1 MATIL
6 AEGKHL
12 SKTFPVKGQ
21 GKGAA
26 LHAVSGVDL
35 AVYEG
40 ETLALVGESGCG
52 KSTLG
57 RLLLGLLLPTQ
68 GQVFFDGQDLA
79 ALPPARLR
87 ALRRQMQLVFQ
98 DTAAALNPRWTV
110 GQSLAEP
117 LRIHNLCPRG
127 EYAARGA
134 ALLTQVGLAPDLLD
148 RYPHQLSGGQ
158 RQRVGLA
165 RALALSPRLVVCDEP
180 VSALDVSVQA
190 QMLNLLADL
199 QRAQGSPTSSSPTTW
214 GWSATALTGCAS
226 CSWAGCARWGPPRP
240 CSPPPGTPTP
250 SSCWTPSPGRTPP
263 AGGRAAPPWPG
274 RSPPRCTPLRG
285 AGSAPGAP
293 MPKTSAPK
301 PSPPSPGRGTTRQP
315 ATSPWE
321 GHKEDVPCPSS
332 TCTVTPSP
340 ACWPASGRG
349 TPPTCGRGNP
359 STSTWKNSAAAA
371 TCSRP
376 SPFS

>member
-57 RLLLGLLLPTQ
+57 RLLLGLLPPTQ

-199 QRAQGSPTSSSPTTW
+199 QRVQGLTYVLISHDLGVVRHSADRVCVMFLGRVCEVGPTQALFSAPRHPYTKFLLDSVPRPDPTRRGESGPPLAGEIPSPVHPPSGCRFRTRCPYAQDICAQTVPP
-214 GWSATALTGCAS
+214 LTG
-226 CSWAGCARWGPPRP
+226 AGDHQAACHFPL
-240 CSPPPGTPTP
+240 
-250 SSCWTPSPGRTPP
+250 
-263 AGGRAAPPWPG
+263 GRA
-274 RSPPRCTPLRG
+274 
-285 AGSAPGAP
+285 
-293 MPKTSAPK
+293 
-301 PSPPSPGRGTTRQP
+301 
-315 ATSPWE
+315 
-321 GHKEDVPCPSS
+321 
-332 TCTVTPSP
+332 
-340 ACWPASGRG
+340 
-349 TPPTCGRGNP
+349 
-359 STSTWKNSAAAA
+359 
-371 TCSRP
+371 
-376 SPFS
+376 

>member
-57 RLLLGLLLPTQ
+57 RLLLGLLPPTQ

-199 QRAQGSPTSSSPTTW
+199 QRAQGLTYVLISHDLGVVRHSADRVCVMFLGRVCEVGPTQALFSAPRHPYTKFLLDSVPRPDPTRRGESGPPLAGEIPSPVHPPSGCRFRTRCPYAQDICAQTVPP
-214 GWSATALTGCAS
+214 LTG
-226 CSWAGCARWGPPRP
+226 AGDHQVACHF
-240 CSPPPGTPTP
+240 
-250 SSCWTPSPGRTPP
+250 
-263 AGGRAAPPWPG
+263 
-274 RSPPRCTPLRG
+274 PLG
-285 AGSAPGAP
+285 KA
-293 MPKTSAPK
+293 
-301 PSPPSPGRGTTRQP
+301 
-315 ATSPWE
+315 
-321 GHKEDVPCPSS
+321 
-332 TCTVTPSP
+332 
-340 ACWPASGRG
+340 
-349 TPPTCGRGNP
+349 
-359 STSTWKNSAAAA
+359 
-371 TCSRP
+371 
-376 SPFS
+376 

>member
-57 RLLLGLLLPTQ
+57 RLLLGLLPPTQ

-134 ALLTQVGLAPDLLD
+134 ALLNQVGLAPDLLD

-199 QRAQGSPTSSSPTTW
+199 QRAQGLTYVLISHDLGVVRHSADRVCVMFLGRVCEVGPTQALFSAPRHPYTKFLLDSVPRPDPTRRGESGPPLAGEIPSPVHPPSGCRFRSRCPYAQDICAQTVPP
-214 GWSATALTGCAS
+214 LTG
-226 CSWAGCARWGPPRP
+226 AGDHQAACHFPL
-240 CSPPPGTPTP
+240 
-250 SSCWTPSPGRTPP
+250 
-263 AGGRAAPPWPG
+263 GRA
-274 RSPPRCTPLRG
+274 
-285 AGSAPGAP
+285 
-293 MPKTSAPK
+293 
-301 PSPPSPGRGTTRQP
+301 
-315 ATSPWE
+315 
-321 GHKEDVPCPSS
+321 
-332 TCTVTPSP
+332 
-340 ACWPASGRG
+340 
-349 TPPTCGRGNP
+349 
-359 STSTWKNSAAAA
+359 
-371 TCSRP
+371 
-376 SPFS
+376 

>member
-57 RLLLGLLLPTQ
+57 RLLLGLLPPTQ

-165 RALALSPRLVVCDEP
+165 RALALSPRLLVCDEP

-199 QRAQGSPTSSSPTTW
+199 QRAQGLTYVLISHDLGVVRHSADRVCVMFLGRVCEVGPTQALFSAPRHPYTKFLLDSVPRPDPTRRGESGPPLAGEIPSPVHPPSGCRFRSRCPYAQDICAQTVPP
-214 GWSATALTGCAS
+214 LTG
-226 CSWAGCARWGPPRP
+226 AGDHQAACHFPL
-240 CSPPPGTPTP
+240 
-250 SSCWTPSPGRTPP
+250 
-263 AGGRAAPPWPG
+263 GRA
-274 RSPPRCTPLRG
+274 
-285 AGSAPGAP
+285 
-293 MPKTSAPK
+293 
-301 PSPPSPGRGTTRQP
+301 
-315 ATSPWE
+315 
-321 GHKEDVPCPSS
+321 
-332 TCTVTPSP
+332 
-340 ACWPASGRG
+340 
-349 TPPTCGRGNP
+349 
-359 STSTWKNSAAAA
+359 
-371 TCSRP
+371 
-376 SPFS
+376 

>member
-57 RLLLGLLLPTQ
+57 RLLLGLLPPTQ

-110 GQSLAEP
+110 GQTLAEP

-199 QRAQGSPTSSSPTTW
+199 QASQGLTYVLISHDLGVVRHSADRVCVMFLGRVCEVGPTQALFSAPRHPYTKFLLDSVPRPDPTRRGESGPPLAGEIPSPVHPPSGCRFRTRCPYAQDICAQTVPP
-214 GWSATALTGCAS
+214 LTG
-226 CSWAGCARWGPPRP
+226 AGDHQAACHFPL
-240 CSPPPGTPTP
+240 
-250 SSCWTPSPGRTPP
+250 
-263 AGGRAAPPWPG
+263 GRA
-274 RSPPRCTPLRG
+274 
-285 AGSAPGAP
+285 
-293 MPKTSAPK
+293 
-301 PSPPSPGRGTTRQP
+301 
-315 ATSPWE
+315 
-321 GHKEDVPCPSS
+321 
-332 TCTVTPSP
+332 
-340 ACWPASGRG
+340 
-349 TPPTCGRGNP
+349 
-359 STSTWKNSAAAA
+359 
-371 TCSRP
+371 
-376 SPFS
+376 

>member
-57 RLLLGLLLPTQ
+57 RLLLGLLPPTQ

-199 QRAQGSPTSSSPTTW
+199 QASQGLTYVLISHDLGVVRHSADRVCVMFLGRVCEVGPTQALFSAPRHPYTKFLLDSVPRPDPTRRGESGPPLAGEIPSPVHPPSGCRFRTRCPYAQDICAQTVPP
-214 GWSATALTGCAS
+214 LTG
-226 CSWAGCARWGPPRP
+226 AGDH
-240 CSPPPGTPTP
+240 
-250 SSCWTPSPGRTPP
+250 P
-263 AGGRAAPPWPG
+263 AACHFPLGRA
-274 RSPPRCTPLRG
+274 
-285 AGSAPGAP
+285 
-293 MPKTSAPK
+293 
-301 PSPPSPGRGTTRQP
+301 
-315 ATSPWE
+315 
-321 GHKEDVPCPSS
+321 
-332 TCTVTPSP
+332 
-340 ACWPASGRG
+340 
-349 TPPTCGRGNP
+349 
-359 STSTWKNSAAAA
+359 
-371 TCSRP
+371 
-376 SPFS
+376 

>member
-57 RLLLGLLLPTQ
+57 RLLLGLLPPTR

-199 QRAQGSPTSSSPTTW
+199 QRAQGLTYVLISHDLGVVRHSADRVCVMFLGRVCEVGPTQALFSAPRHPYTKFLLDSVPRPDPTRRGESGPPLAGEIPSPVHPPSGCRFRTRCPYAQDICAQTVPP
-214 GWSATALTGCAS
+214 LTG
-226 CSWAGCARWGPPRP
+226 AGDHQAACHFPL
-240 CSPPPGTPTP
+240 
-250 SSCWTPSPGRTPP
+250 
-263 AGGRAAPPWPG
+263 GRA
-274 RSPPRCTPLRG
+274 
-285 AGSAPGAP
+285 
-293 MPKTSAPK
+293 
-301 PSPPSPGRGTTRQP
+301 
-315 ATSPWE
+315 
-321 GHKEDVPCPSS
+321 
-332 TCTVTPSP
+332 
-340 ACWPASGRG
+340 
-349 TPPTCGRGNP
+349 
-359 STSTWKNSAAAA
+359 
-371 TCSRP
+371 
-376 SPFS
+376 

>member
-40 ETLALVGESGCG
+40 ETLALVGESGGG

-57 RLLLGLLLPTQ
+57 RLLLGLLPPTQ

-199 QRAQGSPTSSSPTTW
+199 QASQGLTYVLISHDLGVVRHSSDRVCVMFLGRVCEVGPTQALFSAPRHPYTKFLLDSVPRPDPTRRGESGPPLAGEIPSPVHPPSGCRFRTRCPYAQDICAQTVPP
-214 GWSATALTGCAS
+214 LTG
-226 CSWAGCARWGPPRP
+226 AGDHQAACHFPL
-240 CSPPPGTPTP
+240 
-250 SSCWTPSPGRTPP
+250 
-263 AGGRAAPPWPG
+263 GRA
-274 RSPPRCTPLRG
+274 
-285 AGSAPGAP
+285 
-293 MPKTSAPK
+293 
-301 PSPPSPGRGTTRQP
+301 
-315 ATSPWE
+315 
-321 GHKEDVPCPSS
+321 
-332 TCTVTPSP
+332 
-340 ACWPASGRG
+340 
-349 TPPTCGRGNP
+349 
-359 STSTWKNSAAAA
+359 
-371 TCSRP
+371 
-376 SPFS
+376 

>member
-57 RLLLGLLLPTQ
+57 RLLLGLLPPTQ

-127 EYAARGA
+127 EYASRGA

-199 QRAQGSPTSSSPTTW
+199 QRAQGLTYVLISHDLGVVRHSADRVCVMFLGRVCEVGPTQALFSAPRHPYTKFLLDSVPRPDPTRRGESGPPLAGEIPSPVHPPSGCRFRTRCPYAQDICAQTVPS
-214 GWSATALTGCAS
+214 LTG
-226 CSWAGCARWGPPRP
+226 AGDHQ
-240 CSPPPGTPTP
+240 
-250 SSCWTPSPGRTPP
+250 
-263 AGGRAAPPWPG
+263 AA
-274 RSPPRCTPLRG
+274 CHFPLG
-285 AGSAPGAP
+285 KA
-293 MPKTSAPK
+293 
-301 PSPPSPGRGTTRQP
+301 
-315 ATSPWE
+315 
-321 GHKEDVPCPSS
+321 
-332 TCTVTPSP
+332 
-340 ACWPASGRG
+340 
-349 TPPTCGRGNP
+349 
-359 STSTWKNSAAAA
+359 
-371 TCSRP
+371 
-376 SPFS
+376 

>member
-57 RLLLGLLLPTQ
+57 RILLGLLPPTQ

-199 QRAQGSPTSSSPTTW
+199 QASQGLTYVLISHDLGVVRHSADRVCVMFLGRVCEVGPTQALFSAPRHPYTKFLLDSVPRPDPTRRGESGPPLAGEIPSPVHPPSGCRFRSRCPYAQDICAQTVPP
-214 GWSATALTGCAS
+214 LTG
-226 CSWAGCARWGPPRP
+226 AGDHQAACHFPL
-240 CSPPPGTPTP
+240 
-250 SSCWTPSPGRTPP
+250 
-263 AGGRAAPPWPG
+263 GRA
-274 RSPPRCTPLRG
+274 
-285 AGSAPGAP
+285 
-293 MPKTSAPK
+293 
-301 PSPPSPGRGTTRQP
+301 
-315 ATSPWE
+315 
-321 GHKEDVPCPSS
+321 
-332 TCTVTPSP
+332 
-340 ACWPASGRG
+340 
-349 TPPTCGRGNP
+349 
-359 STSTWKNSAAAA
+359 
-371 TCSRP
+371 
-376 SPFS
+376 

>member
-57 RLLLGLLLPTQ
+57 RLLLGLLPPTQ

-98 DTAAALNPRWTV
+98 DAAAALNPRWTV

-199 QRAQGSPTSSSPTTW
+199 QASQGLTYVLISHDLGVVRHSADRVCVMFLGRVCEVGPTQALFSAPRHPYTKFLLDSVPRPDPTRRGESGPPLAGEIPSPVHPPSGCRFRTRCPYAQDICAQTVPP
-214 GWSATALTGCAS
+214 LTG
-226 CSWAGCARWGPPRP
+226 AGDHQAACHFPL
-240 CSPPPGTPTP
+240 
-250 SSCWTPSPGRTPP
+250 
-263 AGGRAAPPWPG
+263 GRA
-274 RSPPRCTPLRG
+274 
-285 AGSAPGAP
+285 
-293 MPKTSAPK
+293 
-301 PSPPSPGRGTTRQP
+301 
-315 ATSPWE
+315 
-321 GHKEDVPCPSS
+321 
-332 TCTVTPSP
+332 
-340 ACWPASGRG
+340 
-349 TPPTCGRGNP
+349 
-359 STSTWKNSAAAA
+359 
-371 TCSRP
+371 
-376 SPFS
+376 

>member
-57 RLLLGLLLPTQ
+57 RLLLGLLPPTQ

-98 DTAAALNPRWTV
+98 DTAALNPRWTV

-199 QRAQGSPTSSSPTTW
+199 QRAQGLTYVLISHDLGVVRHSADRVCVMFLGRVCEVGPTQALFSAPRHPYTKFLLDSVPRPDPTRRGESGPPLAGEIPSPVHPPSGCRFRSRCPYAQDICAQTVPP
-214 GWSATALTGCAS
+214 LTG
-226 CSWAGCARWGPPRP
+226 AGDHQAACHFPL
-240 CSPPPGTPTP
+240 
-250 SSCWTPSPGRTPP
+250 
-263 AGGRAAPPWPG
+263 GRA
-274 RSPPRCTPLRG
+274 
-285 AGSAPGAP
+285 
-293 MPKTSAPK
+293 
-301 PSPPSPGRGTTRQP
+301 
-315 ATSPWE
+315 
-321 GHKEDVPCPSS
+321 
-332 TCTVTPSP
+332 
-340 ACWPASGRG
+340 
-349 TPPTCGRGNP
+349 
-359 STSTWKNSAAAA
+359 
-371 TCSRP
+371 
-376 SPFS
+376 

>member
-57 RLLLGLLLPTQ
+57 RLLLGLLPPTQ

-165 RALALSPRLVVCDEP
+165 RTLALSPRLVVCDEP

-199 QRAQGSPTSSSPTTW
+199 QRAQGLTYVLISHDLGVVRHSADRVCVMFLGRVCEVGPTQALFSAPRHPYTKFLLDSVPRPDPTRRGESGPPLAGEIPSPVHPPSGCRFRTRCPYAQDICAQTVPP
-214 GWSATALTGCAS
+214 LTG
-226 CSWAGCARWGPPRP
+226 AGDHQAACHFPL
-240 CSPPPGTPTP
+240 
-250 SSCWTPSPGRTPP
+250 
-263 AGGRAAPPWPG
+263 GRA
-274 RSPPRCTPLRG
+274 
-285 AGSAPGAP
+285 
-293 MPKTSAPK
+293 
-301 PSPPSPGRGTTRQP
+301 
-315 ATSPWE
+315 
-321 GHKEDVPCPSS
+321 
-332 TCTVTPSP
+332 
-340 ACWPASGRG
+340 
-349 TPPTCGRGNP
+349 
-359 STSTWKNSAAAA
+359 
-371 TCSRP
+371 
-376 SPFS
+376 

>member
-199 QRAQGSPTSSSPTTW
+199 QRAQGLTYVLISHDLGVVRHSADRVGVMFLGRVCEVGPTQALFSAPRHPYTKFLLDSVPRPDPTRRGESGPPLAGEIPSPVHPPSGCRFRTRCPYVQDICAQTVPP
-214 GWSATALTGCAS
+214 LTG
-226 CSWAGCARWGPPRP
+226 AGDHQAACHFPL
-240 CSPPPGTPTP
+240 
-250 SSCWTPSPGRTPP
+250 
-263 AGGRAAPPWPG
+263 GRA
-274 RSPPRCTPLRG
+274 
-285 AGSAPGAP
+285 
-293 MPKTSAPK
+293 
-301 PSPPSPGRGTTRQP
+301 
-315 ATSPWE
+315 
-321 GHKEDVPCPSS
+321 
-332 TCTVTPSP
+332 
-340 ACWPASGRG
+340 
-349 TPPTCGRGNP
+349 
-359 STSTWKNSAAAA
+359 
-371 TCSRP
+371 
-376 SPFS
+376 

>member
-199 QRAQGSPTSSSPTTW
+199 QRAQGLTYVLISHDLGVVRHSADRVCVMFLGRVCEVGPTQALFSAPRHPYTKFLLDSVPRPDPTRRGESGPPVAGEIPSPVHPPSGCRFRTRCPYAQDICAQTVPP
-214 GWSATALTGCAS
+214 LTG
-226 CSWAGCARWGPPRP
+226 AGDHQAACHFPL
-240 CSPPPGTPTP
+240 
-250 SSCWTPSPGRTPP
+250 
-263 AGGRAAPPWPG
+263 GRA
-274 RSPPRCTPLRG
+274 
-285 AGSAPGAP
+285 
-293 MPKTSAPK
+293 
-301 PSPPSPGRGTTRQP
+301 
-315 ATSPWE
+315 
-321 GHKEDVPCPSS
+321 
-332 TCTVTPSP
+332 
-340 ACWPASGRG
+340 
-349 TPPTCGRGNP
+349 
-359 STSTWKNSAAAA
+359 
-371 TCSRP
+371 
-376 SPFS
+376 

>member
-57 RLLLGLLLPTQ
+57 RLLLGLLPPTQ

-87 ALRRQMQLVFQ
+87 ALRRLMQLVFQ

-158 RQRVGLA
+158 RQRVGIA

-199 QRAQGSPTSSSPTTW
+199 QASQGLTYVLISHDLGVVRHSSDRVCVMFLGRVCEVGPTQALFSAPRHPYTKFLLDSVPRPDPTRRGESGPPLAGEIPSPVHPPSGCRFRTRCPYAQDICAQTVPP
-214 GWSATALTGCAS
+214 LTG
-226 CSWAGCARWGPPRP
+226 AGDHQAACHFPL
-240 CSPPPGTPTP
+240 
-250 SSCWTPSPGRTPP
+250 
-263 AGGRAAPPWPG
+263 GRA
-274 RSPPRCTPLRG
+274 
-285 AGSAPGAP
+285 
-293 MPKTSAPK
+293 
-301 PSPPSPGRGTTRQP
+301 
-315 ATSPWE
+315 
-321 GHKEDVPCPSS
+321 
-332 TCTVTPSP
+332 
-340 ACWPASGRG
+340 
-349 TPPTCGRGNP
+349 
-359 STSTWKNSAAAA
+359 
-371 TCSRP
+371 
-376 SPFS
+376 

>member
-57 RLLLGLLLPTQ
+57 RLLLGLLPPTQ

-199 QRAQGSPTSSSPTTW
+199 QRAQGLTYVLISHDLGVVRHSADRVCVMFLGRVCEVGPTQALFSAPRHPYTKFLLDSVPRPDPTRRGESCPPLAGEIPSPVHPPSGCRFRSRCPYAQDICAQTVPP
-214 GWSATALTGCAS
+214 LTG
-226 CSWAGCARWGPPRP
+226 AGDHQAACHFPL
-240 CSPPPGTPTP
+240 
-250 SSCWTPSPGRTPP
+250 
-263 AGGRAAPPWPG
+263 GRA
-274 RSPPRCTPLRG
+274 
-285 AGSAPGAP
+285 
-293 MPKTSAPK
+293 
-301 PSPPSPGRGTTRQP
+301 
-315 ATSPWE
+315 
-321 GHKEDVPCPSS
+321 
-332 TCTVTPSP
+332 
-340 ACWPASGRG
+340 
-349 TPPTCGRGNP
+349 
-359 STSTWKNSAAAA
+359 
-371 TCSRP
+371 
-376 SPFS
+376 

>member
-57 RLLLGLLLPTQ
+57 RLLLGLLPPTQ

-199 QRAQGSPTSSSPTTW
+199 QASQGLTYVLISHDLGVVRHSADRVCVMFLGRVCEVGPTQALF
-214 GWSATALTGCAS
+214 SAPRHPYTKFLLDS
-226 CSWAGCARWGPPRP
+226 VPRP
-240 CSPPPGTPTP
+240 DPTRRGEGRELLPGEIPSPVTPPSGCRFRTRCPYAAPVCAQAPPPLQGTGEHRVA
-250 SSCWTPSPGRTPP
+250 CH
-263 AGGRAAPPWPG
+263 APLG
-274 RSPPRCTPLRG
+274 
-285 AGSAPGAP
+285 
-293 MPKTSAPK
+293 
-301 PSPPSPGRGTTRQP
+301 
-315 ATSPWE
+315 E
-321 GHKEDVPCPSS
+321 G
-332 TCTVTPSP
+332 
-340 ACWPASGRG
+340 
-349 TPPTCGRGNP
+349 
-359 STSTWKNSAAAA
+359 
-371 TCSRP
+371 
-376 SPFS
+376 

>member
-57 RLLLGLLLPTQ
+57 RLLLGLLPPTQ

-127 EYAARGA
+127 EYASRGA

-199 QRAQGSPTSSSPTTW
+199 QASQGLTYVLISHDLGVVRHSADRVCVMFLGRVCEVGPTQALFSAPRHPDTKFLLDSVPRPDPTRRGESGPPLAGEIPSPVHPPSGCRFRSRCPYAQDICAQTVPP
-214 GWSATALTGCAS
+214 LTG
-226 CSWAGCARWGPPRP
+226 AGDHQAACHFPL
-240 CSPPPGTPTP
+240 
-250 SSCWTPSPGRTPP
+250 
-263 AGGRAAPPWPG
+263 GRA
-274 RSPPRCTPLRG
+274 
-285 AGSAPGAP
+285 
-293 MPKTSAPK
+293 
-301 PSPPSPGRGTTRQP
+301 
-315 ATSPWE
+315 
-321 GHKEDVPCPSS
+321 
-332 TCTVTPSP
+332 
-340 ACWPASGRG
+340 
-349 TPPTCGRGNP
+349 
-359 STSTWKNSAAAA
+359 
-371 TCSRP
+371 
-376 SPFS
+376 

>member
-79 ALPPARLR
+79 SLPPARLR

-199 QRAQGSPTSSSPTTW
+199 QRAQGLTYVLISHDLGVVRHSADRVCVMFLGRVCEVGPTQALFSAPRHPYTKFLLDSVPRPDPTRRGESGPPLAGEIPSPVHPPSGCRFRTRCPYAQDICAQTVPP
-214 GWSATALTGCAS
+214 LTG
-226 CSWAGCARWGPPRP
+226 AGDHQAACHFPL
-240 CSPPPGTPTP
+240 
-250 SSCWTPSPGRTPP
+250 
-263 AGGRAAPPWPG
+263 GRA
-274 RSPPRCTPLRG
+274 
-285 AGSAPGAP
+285 
-293 MPKTSAPK
+293 
-301 PSPPSPGRGTTRQP
+301 
-315 ATSPWE
+315 
-321 GHKEDVPCPSS
+321 
-332 TCTVTPSP
+332 
-340 ACWPASGRG
+340 
-349 TPPTCGRGNP
+349 
-359 STSTWKNSAAAA
+359 
-371 TCSRP
+371 
-376 SPFS
+376 

>member
-127 EYAARGA
+127 EYASRGA

-199 QRAQGSPTSSSPTTW
+199 QRAQGLTYVLISHDLGVVRHSADRVCVMFLGRVCEVGPTQALFSAPRHPYTKFLLDSVPRPDPTRRGESGPPLAGEIPSPVHPPSGCRFRSRCPYAQDICAQTVPP
-214 GWSATALTGCAS
+214 LTG
-226 CSWAGCARWGPPRP
+226 AGDHQAACHFPL
-240 CSPPPGTPTP
+240 
-250 SSCWTPSPGRTPP
+250 
-263 AGGRAAPPWPG
+263 GRA
-274 RSPPRCTPLRG
+274 
-285 AGSAPGAP
+285 
-293 MPKTSAPK
+293 
-301 PSPPSPGRGTTRQP
+301 
-315 ATSPWE
+315 
-321 GHKEDVPCPSS
+321 
-332 TCTVTPSP
+332 
-340 ACWPASGRG
+340 
-349 TPPTCGRGNP
+349 
-359 STSTWKNSAAAA
+359 
-371 TCSRP
+371 
-376 SPFS
+376 

>member
-52 KSTLG
+52 TSTLG
-57 RLLLGLLLPTQ
+57 RLLLGRLPPTQ

-134 ALLTQVGLAPDLLD
+134 ALLNQVGLAPDLLD

-199 QRAQGSPTSSSPTTW
+199 QASQGLTYVLISHDLGVVRHSADRVCVMFLGRVCEVGPTQALFSAPRHPYTKFLLDSVPRPDPTRRGESGPPLAGEIPSPVHPPSGCRFRTRCPYAQDICAQTVPP
-214 GWSATALTGCAS
+214 LTG
-226 CSWAGCARWGPPRP
+226 AGDHQAACHFPL
-240 CSPPPGTPTP
+240 
-250 SSCWTPSPGRTPP
+250 
-263 AGGRAAPPWPG
+263 GRA
-274 RSPPRCTPLRG
+274 
-285 AGSAPGAP
+285 
-293 MPKTSAPK
+293 
-301 PSPPSPGRGTTRQP
+301 
-315 ATSPWE
+315 
-321 GHKEDVPCPSS
+321 
-332 TCTVTPSP
+332 
-340 ACWPASGRG
+340 
-349 TPPTCGRGNP
+349 
-359 STSTWKNSAAAA
+359 
-371 TCSRP
+371 
-376 SPFS
+376 

>member
-57 RLLLGLLLPTQ
+57 RLLLGLLPPTQ

-165 RALALSPRLVVCDEP
+165 RALALSPRLAVCDEP

-199 QRAQGSPTSSSPTTW
+199 QRAQGLTYVLISHDLGVVRHSADRVCVMFLGRVCEVGPTQALFSAPRHPYTKFLLDSVPRPDPTRRGESGPPLAGEIPSPVHPPSGCRFRTRCPYAQDICAQTVPP
-214 GWSATALTGCAS
+214 LTG
-226 CSWAGCARWGPPRP
+226 AGDHQAACHFPL
-240 CSPPPGTPTP
+240 
-250 SSCWTPSPGRTPP
+250 
-263 AGGRAAPPWPG
+263 GRA
-274 RSPPRCTPLRG
+274 
-285 AGSAPGAP
+285 
-293 MPKTSAPK
+293 
-301 PSPPSPGRGTTRQP
+301 
-315 ATSPWE
+315 
-321 GHKEDVPCPSS
+321 
-332 TCTVTPSP
+332 
-340 ACWPASGRG
+340 
-349 TPPTCGRGNP
+349 
-359 STSTWKNSAAAA
+359 
-371 TCSRP
+371 
-376 SPFS
+376 

>member
-57 RLLLGLLLPTQ
+57 RLLLGLLPPTQ

-199 QRAQGSPTSSSPTTW
+199 QASQGLTYVLISHDLGVVRHSADRVCVMFLGRVCEVGPTQALF
-214 GWSATALTGCAS
+214 SAPRHPYTKFLLDS
-226 CSWAGCARWGPPRP
+226 VPRP
-240 CSPPPGTPTP
+240 Q
-250 SSCWTPSPGRTPP
+250 R
-263 AGGRAAPPWPG
+263 
-274 RSPPRCTPLRG
+274 LR
-285 AGSAPGAP
+285 
-293 MPKTSAPK
+293 
-301 PSPPSPGRGTTRQP
+301 
-315 ATSPWE
+315 
-321 GHKEDVPCPSS
+321 
-332 TCTVTPSP
+332 
-340 ACWPASGRG
+340 
-349 TPPTCGRGNP
+349 
-359 STSTWKNSAAAA
+359 
-371 TCSRP
+371 
-376 SPFS
+376 

>member
-57 RLLLGLLLPTQ
+57 RLLLGLLPPTQ

-127 EYAARGA
+127 EYAARVA

-199 QRAQGSPTSSSPTTW
+199 QRAQGLTYVLISHDLGVVRHSADRVCVMFLGRVCEVGPTQALFSAPRHPYTKFLLDSVPRPDPTRRGESGPPLAGEIPSPVHPPSGCRFRTRCPYAQDICAQTVPP
-214 GWSATALTGCAS
+214 LTG
-226 CSWAGCARWGPPRP
+226 AGDHQAACHFPL
-240 CSPPPGTPTP
+240 
-250 SSCWTPSPGRTPP
+250 
-263 AGGRAAPPWPG
+263 GRA
-274 RSPPRCTPLRG
+274 
-285 AGSAPGAP
+285 
-293 MPKTSAPK
+293 
-301 PSPPSPGRGTTRQP
+301 
-315 ATSPWE
+315 
-321 GHKEDVPCPSS
+321 
-332 TCTVTPSP
+332 
-340 ACWPASGRG
+340 
-349 TPPTCGRGNP
+349 
-359 STSTWKNSAAAA
+359 
-371 TCSRP
+371 
-376 SPFS
+376 

>member
-57 RLLLGLLLPTQ
+57 RILLGLLPPTQ

-199 QRAQGSPTSSSPTTW
+199 QRAQGLTYVLISHDLGVVRHSADRVCVMFLGRVCEVGPTQALFSAPRHPYTKFLLDSVPRPDPTRRGESGPPLAGEIPSPVHPPSGCRFRTRCPYAQDICAQTVPP
-214 GWSATALTGCAS
+214 LTG
-226 CSWAGCARWGPPRP
+226 AGDHQAACHFPL
-240 CSPPPGTPTP
+240 
-250 SSCWTPSPGRTPP
+250 
-263 AGGRAAPPWPG
+263 GRA
-274 RSPPRCTPLRG
+274 
-285 AGSAPGAP
+285 
-293 MPKTSAPK
+293 
-301 PSPPSPGRGTTRQP
+301 
-315 ATSPWE
+315 
-321 GHKEDVPCPSS
+321 
-332 TCTVTPSP
+332 
-340 ACWPASGRG
+340 
-349 TPPTCGRGNP
+349 
-359 STSTWKNSAAAA
+359 
-371 TCSRP
+371 
-376 SPFS
+376 

>member
-57 RLLLGLLLPTQ
+57 RLLLGLLPPTQ

-190 QMLNLLADL
+190 HMLNLLADL
-199 QRAQGSPTSSSPTTW
+199 KRAQGLTYVLISHDLGVVRHSADRVCVMFLGRVCEVGPTQALFSAPRHPYTKFLLDSVPRPDPTRRGESGPPLAGEIPSPVHPPSGCRFRTRCPYAQDICAQTVPP
-214 GWSATALTGCAS
+214 LTG
-226 CSWAGCARWGPPRP
+226 AGDHQAACHFPL
-240 CSPPPGTPTP
+240 
-250 SSCWTPSPGRTPP
+250 
-263 AGGRAAPPWPG
+263 GRA
-274 RSPPRCTPLRG
+274 
-285 AGSAPGAP
+285 
-293 MPKTSAPK
+293 
-301 PSPPSPGRGTTRQP
+301 
-315 ATSPWE
+315 
-321 GHKEDVPCPSS
+321 
-332 TCTVTPSP
+332 
-340 ACWPASGRG
+340 
-349 TPPTCGRGNP
+349 
-359 STSTWKNSAAAA
+359 
-371 TCSRP
+371 
-376 SPFS
+376 